1 MAQMKPFTWY
11 ECDTAPAVPGMI
23 ATSSLNV
30 IDSFTAE
37 EEIEAGKAVERG
49 TNPAEQVKLCTA
61 AEKTLGIAVHIH
73 AEPGEAYAKDK
84 RVAVM
89 TFGDIAVTAGGD
101 VAAGKAAEMNASGKF
116 VASTKATGLTFMTSG
131 AADDVVIVRVR
142 K

>member
-11 ECDTAPAVPGMI
+11 ERDTAPAIPGMI

-37 EEIEAGKAVERG
+37 EAIDPGKAVERG
-49 TNPAEQVKLCTA
+49 TNPAEQVKVCTA

-89 TFGDIAVTAGGD
+89 TFGDIAVTAGGRL
-101 VAAGKAAEMNASGKF
+101 VAGEGGGEDSFG
-116 VASTKATGLTFMTSG
+116 
-131 AADDVVIVRVR
+131 
-142 K
+142 